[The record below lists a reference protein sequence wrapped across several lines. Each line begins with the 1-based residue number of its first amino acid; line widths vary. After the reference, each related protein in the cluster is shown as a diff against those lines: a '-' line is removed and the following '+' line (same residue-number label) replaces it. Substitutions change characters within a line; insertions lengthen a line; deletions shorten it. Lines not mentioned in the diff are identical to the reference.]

1 MNQHW
6 RIPGLALAFVVALC
20 VPAPGQSAGT
30 APACASHDPE
40 LLHCPP
46 PEAPRVTGLGHAEVV
61 LELEVAPDGSVVS
74 IRLVSA
80 TGHPAWRGAVEA
92 AVATWRYVPADEVR
106 TRVIPFVLGIDA
118 GRRQAKTPPGPP
130 VPLEPGRHVFQHR
143 FAEHPGLASIPV
155 EVRLEGRRV
164 TVVNP
169 VASDPFPAGVLA
181 EGALMFHAGSGQWII
196 GREPADAQAPEVGG
210 CSDGPE
216 VLDLEAKV
224 YWTC

>member
-1 MNQHW
+1 M
-6 RIPGLALAFVVALC
+6 
-20 VPAPGQSAGT
+20 
-30 APACASHDPE
+30 
-40 LLHCPP
+40 
-46 PEAPRVTGLGHAEVV
+46 TGLGHAEMV

-92 AVATWRYVPADEVR
+92 AVATWRYAPADEVR
-106 TRVIPFVLGIDA
+106 TRVIPFVLGFDA
-118 GRRQAKTPPGPP
+118 ERRQAKSPSGPP
-130 VPLEPGRHVFQHR
+130 IPLEPGRHVFQHR

-155 EVRLEGRRV
+155 EVRLQGRRV
-164 TVVNP
+164 TVVNT

-181 EGALMFHAGSGQWII
+181 EGELMFHDGSGQWII